1 MPLAARVILTTYEN
15 LPALRLAL
23 RGYLRQTTREFGITV
38 ADDGS
43 GPETRAFVADFRD
56 EARDHG
62 IEHVTLEPVPASTFS
77 SKTVADHL
85 PSGNIDSRN

>member
-56 EARDHG
+56 EARQH
-62 IEHVTLEPVPASTFS
+62 EPHAAVASAAAKWRS
-77 SKTVADHL
+77 SAAL
-85 PSGNIDSRN
+85 S